1 MIGMFWS
8 MLQSENENISF
19 LYSVWLKKKRLFQK
33 YKAMDIFLYYKNALK
48 KLKKET
54 EKNDDSGVGFCNR
67 EGTERKKNIVKLGHF
82 SSFFLLHTYTVI
94 TV

>member
-1 MIGMFWS
+1 
-8 MLQSENENISF
+8 
-19 LYSVWLKKKRLFQK
+19 LKKKRLFQK

-67 EGTERKKNIVKLGHF
+67 GGQKEKKNVKLGQ
-82 SSFFLLHTYTVI
+82 FFFFFYFTLI
-94 TV
+94 Q

>member
-19 LYSVWLKKKRLFQK
+19 LYSVLIEKKRLFQK
-33 YKAMDIFLYYKNALK
+33 YKAMDIFSLLQKCIEKAQ
-48 KLKKET
+48 KKET

-67 EGTERKKNIVKLGHF
+67 GGQKEKKILSNWGIFLL
-82 SSFFLLHTYTVI
+82 FLLHTYTVI

>member
-19 LYSVWLKKKRLFQK
+19 LYSVLIEKKRLFQK
-33 YKAMDIFLYYKNALK
+33 YKAMDIFSLLQKCIEKAQK
-48 KLKKET
+48 KKQKKT
-54 EKNDDSGVGFCNR
+54 MILGWAFVIGVDR
-67 EGTERKKNIVKLGHF
+67 KKKNIVKLGHF
-82 SSFFLLHTYTVI
+82 LLFLLHTYTVI